1 MQYLDLSDF
10 PGPVRVKF
18 QGQAENSLLPTEV
31 SPRGCWWSNS
41 GDSINSTLTAS
52 LDLRR
57 SSNPTLSYE
66 MWYDI
71 EDGWDYVYV
80 AASLDGG
87 AKWSILDAPGTTA
100 KDPFGKNFGVG
111 YTGKSMGW
119 VAESVDLSEFAGKQV
134 LLRFQYVTDDAV
146 NGIGLCL
153 RQAALT
159 GAGRPQS
166 IDGWQPRGFV
176 LTNNRVPQDY
186 IVQVIEVSAEPRVTT
201 VALDGNNEGRFTV
214 ERPEDLEQLVVA
226 VAALAP
232 KTRQRADYTLSFE
245 PPGNSQ
251 P

>member
-1 MQYLDLSDF
+1 M
-10 PGPVRVKF
+10 
-18 QGQAENSLLPTEV
+18 
-31 SPRGCWWSNS
+31 
-41 GDSINSTLTAS
+41 TAS
-52 LDLRR
+52 LDLRG

-66 MWYDI
+66 TWYDI

-119 VAESVDLSEFAGKQV
+119 VTESVDLSEFAGKQV

-159 GAGRPQS
+159 GAGPPQS
-166 IDGWQPRGFV
+166 IDGWQPKGFV
-176 LTNNRVPQDY
+176 LTNNMVPQDY